1 MLKHSWIRTVYL
13 YLFALLGLV
22 LMVIG
27 AVRFIN
33 LGLKVYIFTE
43 AEKEEYRYAWPTPV
57 AEELPAGKG
66 TTTELL
72 SKPKIPENFLK
83 SRRQREAAGALS
95 FLIVG
100 LPLYLYHWIVIKRD
114 KKEA

>member
-1 MLKHSWIRTVYL
+1 MLKNSWIRTVYL

-27 AVRFIN
+27 TVRLIN

-43 AEKEEYRYAWPTPV
+43 AEKEEYRYSV
-57 AEELPAGKG
+57 PAPFEPRLEKG
-66 TTTELL
+66 TSTEVAVVD
-72 SKPKIPENFLK
+72 PKIPENFLK
-83 SRRQREAAGALS
+83 SRRQREAASVLS
-95 FLIVG
+95 FLMVG
-100 LPLYLYHWIVIKRD
+100 LPLYLYHWMVIKKD

>member
-1 MLKHSWIRTVYL
+1 MPKYSWIRTVYL

-27 AVRFIN
+27 TVRLIN

-43 AEKEEYRYAWPTPV
+43 AEKEEYRYAFQTPV
-57 AEELPAGKG
+57 FPEEKG
-66 TTTELL
+66 ATSTREAVV
-72 SKPKIPENFLK
+72 SEPKISENFLK
-83 SRRQREAAGALS
+83 PRRQREAAGALS

-100 LPLYLYHWIVIKRD
+100 LPLYLYHWMVIKKDR
-114 KKEA
+114 KQG

>member
-1 MLKHSWIRTVYL
+1 MPKYSWVRTVYL

-27 AVRFIN
+27 TVRLIN

-43 AEKEEYRYAWPTPV
+43 AEKEEYRYSLARPIEMPPEKSTSTV
-57 AEELPAGKG
+57 SVIE
-66 TTTELL
+66 
-72 SKPKIPENFLK
+72 PKIPENFLK
-83 SRRQREAAGALS
+83 SSRQREAAGALS

-100 LPLYLYHWIVIKRD
+100 LPLYLYHWMVIKRD

>member
-1 MLKHSWIRTVYL
+1 MQKHSWIRTVYL

-27 AVRFIN
+27 AVRLIN

-43 AEKEEYRYAWPTPV
+43 AEKEEYRYSMPTPFDPRLEKSTSTQV
-57 AEELPAGKG
+57 AV
-66 TTTELL
+66 TD
-72 SKPKIPENFLK
+72 PKIPEDFLK
-83 SRRQREAAGALS
+83 SRRQREASGALS

-100 LPLYLYHWIVIKRD
+100 LPLYLYHWMVIRKDR
-114 KKEA
+114 KTQG